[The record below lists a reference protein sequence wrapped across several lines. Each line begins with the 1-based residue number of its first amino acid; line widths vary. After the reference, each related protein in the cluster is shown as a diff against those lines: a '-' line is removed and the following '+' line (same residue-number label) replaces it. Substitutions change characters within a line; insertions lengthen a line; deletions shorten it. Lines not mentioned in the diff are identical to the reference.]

1 MSTNRIINGWHCD
14 VCGRAT
20 IVVHV
25 DLGVTPMLLRCRA
38 TPGCA
43 GVGRSL
49 GYPPF
54 TPPQAVLDLVELE
67 WALPSVTQMKAWKR
81 AHDPM
86 YDHVLADGLV
96 LRPLTDA
103 GRRVLDTL
111 RPAPEPE
118 PAPAAAPDVEID
130 VRRLIVAADRDPLMN
145 PRLVDNLRTAAW
157 VCREHGIPMTGSV
170 VDEGAAELARLRR
183 REQQWA
189 ADVVWRA
196 NWMTRAVNVLGEI
209 REQLEHELTETGH
222 LATIEQLL
230 ADEFEDGAG
239 DE

>member
-25 DLGVTPMLLRCRA
+25 DLGATPMLLRCRA

-54 TPPQAVLDLVELE
+54 TPPQAVLDIVELE

-86 YDHVLADGLV
+86 YDHVLAGGLV

-118 PAPAAAPDVEID
+118 PAPAADPDVEMPTPCPARI
-130 VRRLIVAADRDPLMN
+130 RPFPGPLVLN
-145 PRLVDNLRTAAW
+145 CGRGPHL
-157 VCREHGIPMTGSV
+157 EHGDTAHEAMLRDYAYQGSATTIRWYDEDRRNFTGEWIECPQRGCV
-170 VDEGAAELARLRR
+170 LP
-183 REQQWA
+183 
-189 ADVVWRA
+189 A
-196 NWMTRAVNVLGEI
+196 NHR
-209 REQLEHELTETGH
+209 
-222 LATIEQLL
+222 
-230 ADEFEDGAG
+230 G
-239 DE
+239 DCVS